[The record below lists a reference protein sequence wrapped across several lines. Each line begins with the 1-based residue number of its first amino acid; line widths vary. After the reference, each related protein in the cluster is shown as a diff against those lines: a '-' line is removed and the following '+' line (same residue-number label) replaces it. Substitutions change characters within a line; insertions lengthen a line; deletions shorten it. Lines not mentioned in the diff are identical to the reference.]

1 MVGIFFRIVVG
12 EKSRF
17 DIKQFL
23 TSRAHLTWK
32 ALLERV
38 LARSECLV
46 VLLPRYRVKRFFVF
60 VTWQPCSNT
69 VEGRTPCQKRRKCV
83 TLLS

>member
-1 MVGIFFRIVVG
+1 MVGIFFRLVVV

-32 ALLERV
+32 ALLEGV
-38 LARSECLV
+38 AARSQYRV
-46 VLLPRYRVKRFFVF
+46 VLLRRYRVKRFFVF
-60 VTWQPCSNT
+60 VTWQPCSST
-69 VEGRTPCQKRRKCV
+69 VEGRTPCQKRRKYV